1 MRNKITADISAD
13 CTKKFV
19 AVRDTMELLQGKW
32 KIFIVSVLMHKGKM
46 RFMDLTREVE
56 GIAAKML
63 SKELHDLEMNGLVK
77 RTVCNTKPVTVEYE
91 ITEYGRS
98 LEKIVTEIMDWGPAH
113 RKRVF
118 SKPVDEYESVAV

>member
-1 MRNKITADISAD
+1 MRNKITTHLPGD

-19 AVRDTMELLQGKW
+19 AVRDTMDLLQGKW
-32 KIFIVSVLMHKGKM
+32 KIIIVSVLMYKGKM

-63 SKELHDLEMNGLVK
+63 SKELHDLELNDLVK

-91 ITEYGRS
+91 ITEYGKS
-98 LEKIVTEIMDWGPAH
+98 LEKIVKEIMEWGAAH

-118 SKPVDEYESVAV
+118 SKRVLASAV